1 MSGDGRGENKEAYD
15 TGYSQAVTH
24 PSTNPARQSLTSVI
38 GREPVF
44 SLCMVVDKEIKAKI
58 CSLIRG
64 IEREGYLSGW
74 LVAVE
79 QHRQQSPLSS
89 ERKAC
94 CCVVALAGWHSGQ
107 GSRVC
112 NSTTISSVQE
122 PCSTLAGVGHFGPSL
137 LGLLAKIK
145 CSICSYQLNI

>member
-1 MSGDGRGENKEAYD
+1 
-15 TGYSQAVTH
+15 
-24 PSTNPARQSLTSVI
+24 
-38 GREPVF
+38 
-44 SLCMVVDKEIKAKI
+44 MVVDKEIKAKI

-79 QHRQQSPLSS
+79 QHRQQSPLPS

-122 PCSTLAGVGHFGPSL
+122 PCSTLAGVGPFWPSL

>member
-1 MSGDGRGENKEAYD
+1 MSQDENRCFPC
-15 TGYSQAVTH
+15 G
-24 PSTNPARQSLTSVI
+24 
-38 GREPVF
+38 
-44 SLCMVVDKEIKAKI
+44 MVVDKEIKAKI

-79 QHRQQSPLSS
+79 QHRQQSPLPS

-122 PCSTLAGVGHFGPSL
+122 PCSTLAGVGHFGHRFSAFWLRSSVVSVLISL
-137 LGLLAKIK
+137 ISDTLLIE
-145 CSICSYQLNI
+145 QLIY